1 MLALILLA
9 LAQPIEFDLVVKNG
23 LVLDG
28 TGNPALRLDVGI
40 RGDTIAALSNLE
52 GASGHRV
59 IDAKGLYVAPG
70 FIDLHSHADRAFS
83 SDFVEARR
91 AVSLVHQGLTTVV
104 GAPDGRNAK
113 WPLEAEYAS
122 YEEAGIAMN
131 VVPMVGHNT
140 IRREV
145 MGDAYEREATA
156 EEIARMK
163 ELLRRGLKDEGAW
176 GLFGGLEYRPGRFS
190 NREEVLALA
199 EVVAELDGFYI
210 AHQRSEASMPLW
222 QLPST
227 IDGWP
232 VDGLQALEET
242 IEIARRT
249 GIRVVASHMKAR
261 GRSSFGRSAHDV
273 LVVKKAR
280 AEGLQVYLDV
290 YPYETFGGG
299 TRPMVPLWSLV
310 DDGFDTSGG
319 EDDPVY
325 DEVGIFA
332 NARDNLNRRW
342 ADPGTRKKIARDIE
356 WLVDHNGGPDR
367 VVVVDHPDTGLVSKT
382 LSEIAALEG
391 ESVPEV
397 VVAMAL
403 TGDPN
408 VVGGATL
415 RGYGIHEL
423 DIENYIREDFT
434 ATGSDAAVSGVEGAA
449 GFEHEPGRHPR
460 SFGAFVRKISRY
472 VKERGVLSLPFAIRS
487 STSLP
492 ASIIGLSDRG
502 QVREGFK
509 ADLVLFDFEK
519 LQDHATVLDPS
530 KPSEGVEYVIANGK
544 LAVDAGKPT
553 GALEGR
559 ILRRP

>member
-1 MLALILLA
+1 
-9 LAQPIEFDLVVKNG
+9 
-23 LVLDG
+23 
-28 TGNPALRLDVGI
+28 
-40 RGDTIAALSNLE
+40 
-52 GASGHRV
+52 
-59 IDAKGLYVAPG
+59 
-70 FIDLHSHADRAFS
+70 
-83 SDFVEARR
+83 
-91 AVSLVHQGLTTVV
+91 
-104 GAPDGRNAK
+104 
-113 WPLEAEYAS
+113 
-122 YEEAGIAMN
+122 
-131 VVPMVGHNT
+131 
-140 IRREV
+140 
-145 MGDAYEREATA
+145 
-156 EEIARMK
+156 
-163 ELLRRGLKDEGAW
+163 
-176 GLFGGLEYRPGRFS
+176 
-190 NREEVLALA
+190 
-199 EVVAELDGFYI
+199 
-210 AHQRSEASMPLW
+210 MPLW

-227 IDGWP
+227 VDGWP

-299 TRPMVPLWSLV
+299 TRPMAPLWSLV
-310 DDGFDTSGG
+310 DDGVDTSGG

-325 DEVGIFA
+325 DEEGIFA
-332 NARDNLNRRW
+332 NARENLKRRW
-342 ADPGTRKKIARDIE
+342 EDPGTRKKIARDIE

-367 VVVVDHPDTGLVSKT
+367 VVVVDHPDPGLVSKT

-403 TGDPN
+403 TGDPSI
-408 VVGGATL
+408 VGGATL

-434 ATGSDAAVSGVEGAA
+434 ATGSDAAVSGVERAP

-472 VKERGVLSLPFAIRS
+472 VKERDVLSLPFAIRS
-487 STSLP
+487 STWLP
-492 ASIIGLSDRG
+492 ASIIGLTDRG

-544 LAVDAGKPT
+544 LAVDAGQPT

-559 ILRRP
+559 ILRRPGR